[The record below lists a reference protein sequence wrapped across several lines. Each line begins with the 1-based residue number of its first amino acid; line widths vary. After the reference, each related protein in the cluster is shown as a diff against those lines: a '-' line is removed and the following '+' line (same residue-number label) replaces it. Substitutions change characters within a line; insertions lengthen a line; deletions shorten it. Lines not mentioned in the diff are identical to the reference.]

1 MGTDYAEKER
11 SFISGL
17 KDDTGRD
24 LTDWMRAI
32 EEENLSNRNDIIDWL
47 RQQGFPFA
55 RASWLER
62 IHHNGGRL
70 IYADGEVGPS
80 KLHAANQVAQTQK
93 PQVFPFAGRP
103 PARAAE
109 ARATADAA
117 TPPPILAAAAKGS
130 APSADSDVA
139 TLLAAAKGLRPLAEV
154 LISEIRRTVRDTEI
168 TAAPPLILLSAPRRY
183 AALLTS
189 AKELKL
195 FADFGSGAPRAKRA
209 EATKTF
215 TPPYAQA
222 ILLNDVRQIDADLM
236 ALIAS
241 AHQRAAG

>member
-1 MGTDYAEKER
+1 M
-11 SFISGL
+11 
-17 KDDTGRD
+17 
-24 LTDWMRAI
+24 
-32 EEENLSNRNDIIDWL
+32 
-47 RQQGFPFA
+47 
-55 RASWLER
+55 
-62 IHHNGGRL
+62 
-70 IYADGEVGPS
+70 
-80 KLHAANQVAQTQK
+80 
-93 PQVFPFAGRP
+93 
-103 PARAAE
+103 
-109 ARATADAA
+109 
-117 TPPPILAAAAKGS
+117 
-130 APSADSDVA
+130 
-139 TLLAAAKGLRPLAEV
+139 RPLAEV